1 MTDTINL
8 LDLVPDEAERILR
21 EFAVAQGEP
30 AYRAAQV
37 TRRLWTNPV
46 PTFDT
51 MSELPRAFRERLA
64 QHAETSMRVIQLGLG
79 AIGHLLTNAAVQ
91 VEDRTIPAESMES
104 LGTLM
109 AELSELAS
117 VCYELS
123 LQSRGSGR
131 GAE

>member
-1 MTDTINL
+1 METKVERASRPPKTSSDAKCQVGSPVRPMRAL
-8 LDLVPDEAERILR
+8 LLHLSETEPSPYER
-21 EFAVAQGEP
+21 E
-30 AYRAAQV
+30 
-37 TRRLWTNPV
+37 T
-46 PTFDT
+46 
-51 MSELPRAFRERLA
+51 LA

-117 VCYELS
+117 VCYQLS
-123 LQSRGSGR
+123 VQSRGSEG
-131 GAE
+131 GAT